1 MNLNDLLDRLAAL
14 PRSQRLAAFA
24 GVGVL
29 IIVLFIFLVFLPAR
43 EDIARLEKD
52 VAELTKERDEVKKRA
67 ENREAYERE
76 LTQLTAQLGEALK
89 EMPDSREIPD
99 LLKRISTVAKKAG
112 LEISKFQPLPEV
124 ALEYYA
130 EVPIALEVT
139 GSYHEVAMFFDRL
152 SKLNRIVSSRNI
164 EMKTPK
170 DQGGKVVLSVTGK
183 LVTYRFLSEEE
194 QAASKAASESRGG
207 RGAKKK
213 GK

>member
-1 MNLNDLLDRLAAL
+1 MNFNDLLDRLAAL

-29 IIVLFIFLVFLPAR
+29 ILVLFFFLLLAPAR
-43 EDIARLEKD
+43 EDLARLDKD
-52 VAELTKERDEVKKRA
+52 VSEMTKERDEIKKRA
-67 ENREAYERE
+67 ANRDAYERE
-76 LTQLTAQLGEALK
+76 LKDLTVRLGEALK

-124 ALEYYA
+124 TLEYYA

-139 GSYHEVAMFFDRL
+139 GSFHEVAMFFDRL

-164 EMKTPK
+164 DMDSPK
-170 DQGGKVVLSVTGK
+170 DQGGKVVLAVTGK
-183 LVTYRFLSEEE
+183 LVTYRFLSDEE

-207 RGAKKK
+207 RGKKK